1 MSPVD
6 VARCG
11 GWKGPRTLLEIYQQ
25 PDDETMLAVM
35 EHPRKVVG
43 ER

>member
-11 GWKGPRTLLEIYQQ
+11 GWRGPRTLLEIYQQ

-35 EHPRKVVG
+35 EHSRKVSG